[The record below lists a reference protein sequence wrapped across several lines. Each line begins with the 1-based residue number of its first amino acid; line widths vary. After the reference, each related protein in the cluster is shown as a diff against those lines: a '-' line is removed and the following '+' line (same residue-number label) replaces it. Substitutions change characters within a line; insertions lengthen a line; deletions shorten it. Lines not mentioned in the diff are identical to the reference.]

1 MLPLNDHG
9 QSRRDIMIHRLKISA
24 LGAACALSLGA
35 CADNYAVE
43 GAGVGAAAGAA
54 VGAVTGGDIATGAA
68 VGAAAGGVGGA
79 LLKKDNGD
87 CYRVDEYGREYEV
100 NCPD

>member
-1 MLPLNDHG
+1 MFQRFTTKVPAT
-9 QSRRDIMIHRLKISA
+9 I
-24 LGAACALSLGA
+24 LGAAAALSLGA

-68 VGAAAGGVGGA
+68 IGAAAGGVGGT
-79 LLKKDNGD
+79 LIKKRDNGD
-87 CYRVDEYGREYEV
+87 CYRIDQDGREYTV
-100 NCPD
+100 RCPN